1 MSKHYTA
8 VIKITST
15 ETSTPPPASFNA
27 RNDPPRSEGSREV
40 REVATVTIR
49 ADSIEAL
56 ITKAT
61 AHLTLVED

>member
-8 VIKITST
+8 VIKISKT
-15 ETSTPPPASFNA
+15 EHSTPEGRLPGRVEPPKS
-27 RNDPPRSEGSREV
+27 DGTREV
-40 REVATVTIR
+40 TEVATVTIR